1 MTAPLLRFKSLSAV
15 FIIVFLAVCAPQ
27 KEVSLTGYVD
37 PFIGTDGNGHTYPGA
52 SLPFGMVQLSPDTRL
67 QGREGNSGYHYSDD
81 TLYGFS
87 HTHLSGTGVS
97 DYGDILV
104 MPTVGSVRLQRG
116 SPQDTASGYASKF
129 SHDREEASPGYYR
142 VRLEDYGIDVELT
155 ATLRAGFH
163 KYIFPAT
170 EEANIIVDLTHRDPV
185 LQSTLQVVSETEIEG
200 MRRSSLWAEDQV
212 VYFTAQFSKPFID
225 FGIAVDEE
233 LKEGLEK
240 AEGTDIKAFFQF
252 RTETSEEILVKVGI
266 SSVSIEGAQRNLEA
280 EIDDWNF
287 ERVRLKARD
296 IWNEALKSIEVSG
309 RNKEHKI
316 IFYTSLY
323 HALLN
328 PNLFMDIDGQYRG
341 ADQKNHQAD
350 DFVNYTV
357 FSLWD
362 TFRAAHPLLTIIE
375 PKRTLDFIRTLLD
388 FYEKGG
394 KLPMWELAGNDTG
407 SKIGYHAVSVIVDA
421 YMKGIRE
428 FDAERALE
436 AMKHS
441 ANQDHL
447 GLRDYKR
454 LGYVPSDIETESVS
468 KSLEYA
474 YDDWCIAQMAA
485 ALGKKEDYERFIQRA
500 QFYKNLFDPS
510 TNFMRAKTG
519 GFWYVPFDSFEVN
532 SNYTE
537 ANAWQ
542 YTFFVPHDVEG
553 LIKLMGG
560 KIRFAE
566 KLDMLFDTPARLRGG
581 EQEDIT
587 GLIGMY
593 AQGNEPSHHMAY
605 LFNYVLQPWKTHQK
619 VREIMNTLYSSRPDG
634 LCGNEDCG
642 QMSAWYVLSA
652 LGFYP
657 VCPGQDIYVIGT
669 PLFPEASIEVGN
681 EKTFVIRAKSISPY
695 NIYIQEAFLNGQA
708 LNRAYIR
715 HSDIANGGELVFVM
729 GAKPNTQWAT
739 KSADT
744 PPSAVLDSL
753 ILPVPYVKTGES
765 VFKESTQVA
774 LGSVIRSASIFYTT
788 DGREPTLQSNVYTAP
803 FIINETTT
811 IKMFAFQE
819 GFPRSFTVTARFK
832 KNPSGPGV
840 KLE

>member
-1 MTAPLLRFKSLSAV
+1 MTVPLQRFIRLSAV
-15 FIIVFLAVCAPQ
+15 FIIVLLVVCVSQ

-37 PFIGTDGNGHTYPGA
+37 PFIGTDGKGHTYPGA
-52 SLPFGMVQLSPDTRL
+52 TLPFGMVQLSPDTRL

-104 MPTVGSVRLQRG
+104 MPTVGKIRLQHG
-116 SPQDTASGYASKF
+116 SPEDTASGYASKF

-142 VRLEDYGIDVELT
+142 VYLEDYGIDVELT
-155 ATLRAGFH
+155 VTLRTGFH

-170 EEANIIVDLTHRDPV
+170 EEANIIIDLTHRDPV
-185 LQSTLQVVSETEIEG
+185 LQSNLQVVSETEIAG
-200 MRRSSLWAEDQV
+200 MRRSSLWADNQV

-252 RTETSEEILVKVGI
+252 QTKNSEEILVKVGI
-266 SSVSIEGAQRNLEA
+266 SSVSIEGARRNLED
-280 EIDDWNF
+280 EIVDWNF
-287 ERVRLKARD
+287 ERVRK
-296 IWNEALKSIEVSG
+296 EAEDNWEGALHSIEVSG
-309 RNKEHKI
+309 ERNKEHKI
-316 IFYTSLY
+316 IFYTALY

-328 PNLFMDIDGQYRG
+328 PNLFMDVDGQYRG
-341 ADQKNHQAD
+341 ADQTIHHAD

-375 PKRTLDFIRTLLD
+375 PERTSDFIRTLLN

-394 KLPMWELAGNDTG
+394 RLPMWELAGNDTG
-407 SKIGYHAVSVIVDA
+407 SKIGYHAVSVIADA
-421 YMKGIRE
+421 YMKGIRG

-441 ANQDHL
+441 ANQNHL
-447 GLRDYKR
+447 GLSDYRR
-454 LGYVPSDIETESVS
+454 LGYVPSGTETGSVS
-468 KSLEYA
+468 KTLEYA

-510 TNFMRAKTG
+510 TDFMRAKTD

-542 YTFFVPHDVEG
+542 YSFFVPHDLEG

-560 KIRFAE
+560 KIRFSE
-566 KLDMLFDTPARLRGG
+566 KLNELFDTPARLRGG

-657 VCPGQDIYVIGT
+657 VCPGQNVYVIGT
-669 PLFPEASIEVGN
+669 PLFPEASVDVGGG
-681 EKTFVIRAKSISPY
+681 KTFVIRAKRISPY

-708 LNRAYIR
+708 LNRAYIG
-715 HSDIANGGELVFVM
+715 HSDIVNGGELVFVM
-729 GAKPNTQWAT
+729 GEKPNTEWAT
-739 KSADT
+739 KSAGT
-744 PPSAVLDSL
+744 PPSAVVDCQ
-753 ILPVPYVKTGES
+753 ILAVPYVKTGES
-765 VFKESTQVA
+765 VFNESTQVA
-774 LGSVIRSASIFYTT
+774 LGSAIRNAQIFYTT
-788 DGREPTLQSNVYTAP
+788 DGREPTLQSKVYTAP
-803 FIINETTT
+803 FIVNETTT
-811 IKMFAFQE
+811 IKMFTFQE
-819 GFPRSFTVTARFK
+819 GFPKSFTVTARFK
-832 KNPSGPGV
+832 KNPPGPGV
-840 KLE
+840 EP